1 MNINENYNS
10 ATEEILES
18 IKSIDDK
25 LSIAREGWS
34 DSPIDKKSKWMD
46 TINQLLDDRCLLM
59 RMRDKY
65 CS

>member
-1 MNINENYNS
+1 MNINGNYNS
-10 ATEEILES
+10 TTEEILES

-25 LSIAREGWS
+25 LSIAREGWN